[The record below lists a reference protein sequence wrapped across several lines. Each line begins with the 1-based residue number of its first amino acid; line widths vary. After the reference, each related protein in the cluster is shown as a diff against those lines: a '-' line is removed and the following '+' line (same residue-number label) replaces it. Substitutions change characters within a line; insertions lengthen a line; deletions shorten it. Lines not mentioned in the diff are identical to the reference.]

1 MLVTRRCGES
11 TAITLENTLISL
23 GRKKRANRDADLS
36 VKFMT
41 LQTAQSREP
50 EQTLVHNLSSKH
62 LTVAQTKVL
71 QRGSGF
77 NTTDTDPVTFIASF
91 ESVLRQTGATD
102 EAKDLLRHQI
112 SSLLMSH
119 RKTHSLL
126 RDEQKALRELK
137 ADTEIA
143 ILPADKGRSTVILDK
158 VDYRNKALMLLNDR
172 ESYMVSDAASLKS
185 LLAKVNKI
193 LSRLKKE
200 KVITVKEWYM
210 AKPTETPMARFY
222 GLPKVHK
229 PDVPLRP
236 IVSLRGTP
244 TYGLANWLFQ
254 KLRFL
259 TVGSQ
264 TTVHSA
270 EQFLDKIRAVT
281 IEPNERMVSFDVVSL
296 FTSIPQALAV
306 ETLSDL
312 LRQNYD
318 EGDGQPTAQD
328 LIELMGHCLKTFFTF
343 EGITYEQIKGTPMG
357 SPISGLIAEAVLQK
371 LEKRLFGEYKP
382 KFCARYVDD
391 TFVIIDQDKI
401 TYYEELLNS
410 IIPDLQFTME
420 EEVESKLSF
429 LDVLVYRQPDGKLAT
444 SVYRKPT
451 NTLQMLSYNSNHPL
465 QHKRSCV
472 RTLYRRVETHCST
485 PAAKLDEIK
494 LLQELFRAN
503 GYPRTFVERS
513 RKQPRK
519 RSEEP
524 SQPKSWRSI
533 PYMKGVSEAVARSL
547 APLGI
552 GVAHRPDS
560 TIRRQVMRPK
570 DPIPKQEMSAIVYR
584 LQCSCGMCNYV
595 GETGRR
601 LQTRMHEHKLAVR
614 RLDPK
619 SEVATHA
626 AQMGHVFDFD
636 AVEIVGRGDDHTA
649 RQVQEAWMS
658 TDCSVNRHIN
668 LPPPYLVLRT
678 FLTGDSHG
686 AGQSGPPIIAA
697 ADEDEQDSGHGNMRV
712 GCSHTGGIGGPG
724 IKQGAT

>member
-1 MLVTRRCGES
+1 
-11 TAITLENTLISL
+11 
-23 GRKKRANRDADLS
+23 
-36 VKFMT
+36 
-41 LQTAQSREP
+41 
-50 EQTLVHNLSSKH
+50 
-62 LTVAQTKVL
+62 
-71 QRGSGF
+71 
-77 NTTDTDPVTFIASF
+77 
-91 ESVLRQTGATD
+91 
-102 EAKDLLRHQI
+102 
-112 SSLLMSH
+112 
-119 RKTHSLL
+119 
-126 RDEQKALRELK
+126 
-137 ADTEIA
+137 
-143 ILPADKGRSTVILDK
+143 
-158 VDYRNKALMLLNDR
+158 
-172 ESYMVSDAASLKS
+172 
-185 LLAKVNKI
+185 
-193 LSRLKKE
+193 
-200 KVITVKEWYM
+200 
-210 AKPTETPMARFY
+210 
-222 GLPKVHK
+222 
-229 PDVPLRP
+229 
-236 IVSLRGTP
+236 
-244 TYGLANWLFQ
+244 
-254 KLRFL
+254 
-259 TVGSQ
+259 
-264 TTVHSA
+264 
-270 EQFLDKIRAVT
+270 
-281 IEPNERMVSFDVVSL
+281 
-296 FTSIPQALAV
+296 
-306 ETLSDL
+306 
-312 LRQNYD
+312 
-318 EGDGQPTAQD
+318 
-328 LIELMGHCLKTFFTF
+328 
-343 EGITYEQIKGTPMG
+343 
-357 SPISGLIAEAVLQK
+357 
-371 LEKRLFGEYKP
+371 
-382 KFCARYVDD
+382 
-391 TFVIIDQDKI
+391 
-401 TYYEELLNS
+401 
-410 IIPDLQFTME
+410 ME

-724 IKQGAT
+724 IKQSAT

>member
-11 TAITLENTLISL
+11 TAIILENTVISL

-36 VKFMT
+36 VKFMA
-41 LQTAQSREP
+41 LQTAQSQEP
-50 EQTLVHNLSSKH
+50 EQTLVHNLSSKN

-77 NTTDTDPVTFIASF
+77 NTTDADPVTFIASF

-102 EAKDLLRHQI
+102 EAKDLLRHRV

-126 RDEQKALRELK
+126 RNEQKALRGLK
-137 ADTEIA
+137 ADTEII

-158 VDYRNKALMLLNDR
+158 VDYRNKALLLLNDR
-172 ESYMVSDAASLKS
+172 ESYVISDAASLKS
-185 LLAKVNKI
+185 LLARVNRV
-193 LSRLKKE
+193 LSRPKKE
-200 KVITVKEWYM
+200 KVITVKEWYI
-210 AKPTETPMARFY
+210 AKPTKTPMARFY
-222 GLPKVHK
+222 GLPK
-229 PDVPLRP
+229 
-236 IVSLRGTP
+236 
-244 TYGLANWLFQ
+244 
-254 KLRFL
+254 
-259 TVGSQ
+259 
-264 TTVHSA
+264 
-270 EQFLDKIRAVT
+270 
-281 IEPNERMVSFDVVSL
+281 
-296 FTSIPQALAV
+296 
-306 ETLSDL
+306 
-312 LRQNYD
+312 
-318 EGDGQPTAQD
+318 
-328 LIELMGHCLKTFFTF
+328 TFVTF
-343 EGITYEQIKGTPMG
+343 EGITYEQIKGTPIG

-371 LEKRLFGEYKP
+371 LEKRPFGEYKP
-382 KFCARYVDD
+382 KFWARYVDD
-391 TFVIIDQDKI
+391 TFVIIDQDTI
-401 TYYEELLNS
+401 SYYEELLNS
-410 IIPDLQFTME
+410 VIPDLQFTME

-429 LDVLVYRQPDGKLAT
+429 LDVLICRQTDGKLAT
-444 SVYRKPT
+444 SVYRTPT

-485 PAAKLDEIK
+485 PVAKLDEMK

-503 GYPRTFVERS
+503 GYPQKFVERS
-513 RKQPRK
+513 RKQPRM
-519 RSEEP
+519 RNEEP
-524 SQPKSWRSI
+524 IHPKSWRNI
-533 PYMKGVSEAVARSL
+533 PYMTGVSEFVARSL
-547 APLGI
+547 TPLGI

-570 DPIPKQEMSAIVYR
+570 DPIPKQEMSAVVYR
-584 LQCSCGMCNYV
+584 LQCSCGMRNYV

-601 LQTRMHEHKLAVR
+601 LRTRMHEHKLAVR

-626 AQMGHVFDFD
+626 AQMGHVFNFD

-686 AGQSGPPIIAA
+686 AGQSGPPIITA
-697 ADEDEQDSGHGNMRV
+697 ADEDGRDSGPDDMRV
-712 GCSHTGGIGGPG
+712 DA
-724 IKQGAT
+724 ATQAALMGQALDKVRHKRKAVCTTAQSLKMGRRNDYPKRQTSNTPLPVNRSSSFDTTLYFAVYYVNGYPRLVLRILAYFL